1 MDVRQYAD
9 LFLSESRD
17 HLTAFNHLLLD
28 WERDPTA
35 QDPVGGIFR
44 AVRARSI
51 RVDQRR
57 LDQLMNLIGELAIAR
72 GRLRTLTA
80 KQDDHT
86 SARCRW

>member
-1 MDVRQYAD
+1 VDAVEVAAEEAHDVVV
-9 LFLSESRD
+9 E
-17 HLTAFNHLLLD
+17 
-28 WERDPTA
+28 
-35 QDPVGGIFR
+35 

-80 KQDDHT
+80 KQDDPT

>member
-1 MDVRQYAD
+1 
-9 LFLSESRD
+9 
-17 HLTAFNHLLLD
+17 
-28 WERDPTA
+28 
-35 QDPVGGIFR
+35 
-44 AVRARSI
+44 VRARSI

-80 KQDDHT
+80 KQDGPT